1 MVVANFTP
9 TNSARGYM
17 EAFMD
22 WRLVLRDEE
31 TLRSVAGGLLGLDP
45 RAVGTFTDPHGNVA
59 YLVVRKP

>member
-1 MVVANFTP
+1 
-9 TNSARGYM
+9 M